1 VLLTAVAEVLI
12 EHGAS
17 LTTANANGWTAHQ
30 IADFKVTACT
40 HINVL
45 QNSLRLA

>member
-1 VLLTAVAEVLI
+1 VVLAAVAEVLI

-30 IADFKVTACT
+30 VADFKVALCSPQALD
-40 HINVL
+40 NVIID
-45 QNSLRLA
+45 